1 MVTFTTVLFLA
12 VTLFAATNVDDL
24 FVLLGF
30 FADPQFQPREI
41 ICGQFLGIGALVL
54 VSLAAALVALAIP
67 PADVSLLGLLP
78 FAIGCKKLA
87 DLWRGREQSE
97 EELEDHAVPAQGS
110 RGRILAVMAVTIAN
124 GGDNVGAYTPLFAIH
139 PGLETAMIIG
149 VYAVM
154 TAFWCLAAHWMVN
167 HRTLGAPIRRYGHR
181 LLPFVLIGLGL
192 MILQKGDMLE
202 MLAQFIL
209 R

>member
-30 FADPQFQPREI
+30 FADPQFQSREI

-78 FAIGCKKLA
+78 LAIGCKKLA

-97 EELEDHAVPAQGS
+97 EELE
-110 RGRILAVMAVTIAN
+110 
-124 GGDNVGAYTPLFAIH
+124 
-139 PGLETAMIIG
+139 
-149 VYAVM
+149 
-154 TAFWCLAAHWMVN
+154 
-167 HRTLGAPIRRYGHR
+167 
-181 LLPFVLIGLGL
+181 
-192 MILQKGDMLE
+192 
-202 MLAQFIL
+202 
-209 R
+209 